1 MGEKIKTC
9 GGQSGSSPQGM
20 SGSLTMKHK
29 MVKYSCVSAPS
40 SKAQSLERRPKRG
53 ETLGSELAALST
65 AYTKMEAEPMHCGAS
80 GSTGPMSSGIGGGNG
95 ESDFVSGS
103 EGSEFSSRH
112 GGSGYS
118 SGNGDAMYS
127 SGSYGPGSSSV
138 NGGSRSSSGNGGSGV
153 SSGHGQSR
161 FSSGNGGSWQ

>member
-80 GSTGPMSSGIGGGNG
+80 GSTGSMSSGIGGGNG
-95 ESDFVSGS
+95 ESDFYSGN
-103 EGSEFSSRH
+103 EGSEFSSGH
-112 GGSGYS
+112 GGS
-118 SGNGDAMYS
+118 DIPQEM
-127 SGSYGPGSSSV
+127 V
-138 NGGSRSSSGNGGSGV
+138 MLCTHQEV
-153 SSGHGQSR
+153 T
-161 FSSGNGGSWQ
+161 